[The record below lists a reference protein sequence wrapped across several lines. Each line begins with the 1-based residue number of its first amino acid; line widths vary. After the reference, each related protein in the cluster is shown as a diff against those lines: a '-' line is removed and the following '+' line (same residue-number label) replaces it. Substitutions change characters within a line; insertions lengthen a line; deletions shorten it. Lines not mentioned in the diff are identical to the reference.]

1 MVDDGPPKSGA
12 KTNSISGSYPK
23 YAETPMPNGYEEDD
37 ETDSDIDIHTS
48 NSNSGFLNTFNVL
61 ILSILVILTG
71 IVWTMRTDM
80 NILIAYQKEHAQQY
94 THMVSLMQ
102 NQKQL
107 QWQIVPA

>member
-1 MVDDGPPKSGA
+1 MVDDGPPKSAGNP
-12 KTNSISGSYPK
+12 NSTSGSYPK
-23 YAETPMPNGYEEDD
+23 YAETPMPDYEDD
-37 ETDSDIDIHTS
+37 DEIDSDIDIHTT

-71 IVWTMRTDM
+71 MVWTMRTDM
-80 NILIAYQKEHAQQY
+80 NILMAYQKEHAQQY
-94 THMVSLMQ
+94 TRIVSLMQ